1 MLFVFI
7 LDIDYD
13 TNFGPLN
20 LLLFIKFQGVKSCG
34 DLAVGIQ
41 AFAEKLQDDASPH
54 TWWSFELGLF
64 DMTKISYP
72 YIRHYSFW

>member
-20 LLLFIKFQGVKSCG
+20 LFLFIKSQGVKSCG
-34 DLAVGIQ
+34 DLAVGIW

-54 TWWSFELGLF
+54 TW
-64 DMTKISYP
+64 
-72 YIRHYSFW
+72 